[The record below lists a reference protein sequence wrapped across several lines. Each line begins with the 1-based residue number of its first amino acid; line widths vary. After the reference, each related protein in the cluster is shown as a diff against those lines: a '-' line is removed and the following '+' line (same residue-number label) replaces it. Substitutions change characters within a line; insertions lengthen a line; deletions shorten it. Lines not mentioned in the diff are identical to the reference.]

1 MKHFCHIGVVLMLL
15 LPITVIAQHR
25 PNHVEATDMADQ
37 FVTNYDSLL
46 NSYVFSKYAASTRR
60 HRANINADYAFDQI
74 PDSVIARR
82 LHSLHTVIPMTF
94 NPEVRSYIRMYLNRM
109 RGRLDVM
116 LTLSEFYYPIF
127 EEALARYDV
136 PEELKHLTIV
146 ESAMNPQATSRVG
159 AAGLWQFMYTTGKN
173 YGLEVNSI
181 IDERR
186 DTYKSSDAAAHYIH
200 DLYKVFGDWHLAI
213 AAYNCGPGNINKAIA
228 RSGGKRDFWQIYP
241 YLPRET
247 RGYIPAFIAA
257 TYIMNFYPEHG
268 LHPKRVTI
276 PLRTD
281 TIMVERNML
290 FHYVN
295 KYTGIEMD
303 ELRTLNPQYRADM
316 IPGEGNSYPLCLP
329 TDKMNDLIHWADS
342 IFLASEDSISRKA
355 VVVRPTAQ
363 EEPKPN
369 VSNHRNN
376 RKNSQASSYHRVRRG
391 ETLTSIATK
400 HGTTVSKIKKLN
412 GLKSDR
418 IREGQRLKVK

>member
-1 MKHFCHIGVVLMLL
+1 MKRFCYIGVVMLL
-15 LPITVIAQHR
+15 LSPTFVRAQHHS
-25 PNHVEATDMADQ
+25 NHAEATDMADQ

-46 NSYVFSKYAASTRR
+46 NSYVLNKYAASTRR

-74 PDSVIARR
+74 PDSVIAKR
-82 LHSLHTVIPMTF
+82 LHSLHTIIPMTF
-94 NPEVRSYIRMYLNRM
+94 NSEVRSYIRMYLNRM

-127 EEALARYDV
+127 EEALSRYDV

-200 DLYKVFGDWHLAI
+200 DLYNVFGDWHLAI

-257 TYIMNFYPEHG
+257 MTASTSVSAFAGISIKSFPACNALTHAE
-268 LHPKRVTI
+268 
-276 PLRTD
+276 PLRYFFAPS
-281 TIMVERNML
+281 MV
-290 FHYVN
+290 
-295 KYTGIEMD
+295 
-303 ELRTLNPQYRADM
+303 
-316 IPGEGNSYPLCLP
+316 S
-329 TDKMNDLIHWADS
+329 
-342 IFLASEDSISRKA
+342 ASVKIS
-355 VVVRPTAQ
+355 PS
-363 EEPKPN
+363 KPN
-369 VSNHRNN
+369 LPFS
-376 RKNSQASSYHRVRRG
+376 KS
-391 ETLTSIATK
+391 LTHLLLIVVGTRSLSIA
-400 HGTTVSKIKKLN
+400 GTNKCAVSIPE
-412 GLKSDR
+412 SPASR
-418 IREGQRLKVK
+418 

>member
-1 MKHFCHIGVVLMLL
+1 MKRFCYIGALL
-15 LPITVIAQHR
+15 LLFVPATLQAQHH
-25 PNHVEATDMADQ
+25 PNNPEATDMADQ

-46 NSYVFSKYAASTRR
+46 NSFVFNKYAASTRR
-60 HRANINADYAFDQI
+60 HRANINADYAFDQV
-74 PDSVIARR
+74 PDSVIAKR
-82 LHSLHTVIPMTF
+82 LRSLHTVIPMTF

-116 LTLSEFYYPIF
+116 LTLSEFYYPVF
-127 EEALARYDV
+127 EEALARYNV

-200 DLYKVFGDWHLAI
+200 DLYNVFGDWHLAI

-290 FHYVN
+290 FHYVSQ
-295 KYTGIEMD
+295 YTGVEMD
-303 ELRTLNPQYRADM
+303 ELRTLNPQYRTDL

-329 TDKMNDLIHWADS
+329 TDKMNDLIHWADT
-342 IFLASEDSISRKA
+342 IFKYSEDSLSRRAFSVKPAPIEEPRQTPTHRNSRKNN
-355 VVVRPTAQ
+355 Q
-363 EEPKPN
+363 
-369 VSNHRNN
+369 SN
-376 RKNSQASSYHRVRRG
+376 AYHRVRRG

-400 HGTTVSKIKKLN
+400 NGTTVSKIKKLN

-418 IREGQRLKVK
+418 IREGQRLKLR